1 MNFSTILGLL
11 VRHGLTILGGVF
23 VSKGVIDSTDVETIA
38 GAGAIV
44 AGIVM
49 SVFNKRASK

>member
-11 VRHGLTILGGVF
+11 VRHGLTIIGGVL
-23 VSKGVIDSTDVETIA
+23 VQKGMVDATDVDTIA

>member
-11 VRHGLTILGGVF
+11 VRHGLTIIGGVF

>member
-1 MNFSTILGLL
+1 MNFPTILGLL
-11 VRHGLTILGGVF
+11 VRHGLTIIGGVL
-23 VSKGVIDSTDVETIA
+23 VQKGMVDATDVDTIA
-38 GAGAIV
+38 GAGVIV

>member
-11 VRHGLTILGGVF
+11 VRHGLTVLGGVF
-23 VSKGVIDSTDVETIA
+23 VSKGVIDSTDVDTIA

-44 AGIVM
+44 VGIVM
-49 SVFNKRASK
+49 SVFNKRAK

>member
-11 VRHGLTILGGVF
+11 VRHGLTIIGGVL
-23 VSKGVIDSTDVETIA
+23 VQKGMVDATDVDTIA

-49 SVFNKRASK
+49 SVFNKRAK